1 MGTGMKQHTAPSHI
15 HAVLFDLDGTLAD
28 TAQDLAFA
36 LNILL
41 QEQKKTTLPFQE
53 IRPHVSNGANALIK
67 LGFGQ
72 HISADERD
80 ELRARFLS
88 IYSDNLTTH
97 TQLFPGIWET
107 LIFLDENQI
116 KWGIVTN
123 KPKAFTEPL
132 MAELTLPSHAAVI
145 VSGDTLKY
153 KKPHP
158 APIVYACKQLSS
170 HPSAT
175 VYIGDAHRDIESGR
189 RAGTKTLAALFGYLD
204 TTDDPALWK
213 ADATIHH
220 ASEIVPWLSSLESA

>member
-1 MGTGMKQHTAPSHI
+1 MKQHTVPSPI

-36 LNILL
+36 LNTLL
-41 QEQKKTTLPFQE
+41 QEQQRTPILFQE

-72 HISADERD
+72 QISIAELDT
-80 ELRARFLS
+80 LRARFLN
-88 IYSDNLTTH
+88 IYRNNLTTH
-97 TQLFPGIWET
+97 TQLFPGIWEAIT
-107 LIFLDENQI
+107 FLDENQI

-123 KPKAFTEPL
+123 KPQEFTEPL
-132 MAELTLPSHAAVI
+132 MMELELPSRAAVI

-158 APIVYACKQLSS
+158 APIVYACKKLDS

-175 VYIGDAHRDIESGR
+175 VYIGDAHRDIEAGR
-189 RAGTKTLAALFGYLD
+189 RAGTKTLAALFGYLAAD
-204 TTDDPALWK
+204 DDPTLWK
-213 ADATIHH
+213 ADATINH
-220 ASEIVPWLSSLESA
+220 ASEIIPWLSNLKTYK

>member
-1 MGTGMKQHTAPSHI
+1 MKKHVASQI

-28 TAQDLAFA
+28 TAQDLAFT
-36 LNILL
+36 LNTLL
-41 QEQKKTTLPFQE
+41 QEQKKATIPFQQ

-72 HISADERD
+72 EISVE
-80 ELRARFLS
+80 ELDKLCTRFLS
-88 IYSDNLTTH
+88 IYSKNLTTH
-97 TQLFPGIWET
+97 TELFPGIWET
-107 LIFLDENQI
+107 ILFLDENQI

-132 MAELTLPSHAAVI
+132 MAELTLPSPAAVI

-158 APIVYACKQLSS
+158 APIVYACKQLDS

-189 RAGTKTLAALFGYLD
+189 RAGTKTLAALFGYLG
-204 TTDDPALWK
+204 TNDDPTLWK
-213 ADATIHH
+213 ADATINH
-220 ASEIVPWLSSLESA
+220 ASEIVPWLSSLK